1 LHALCAFLS
10 GDSMRVRSCLLSAL
24 ILLAPLTAF
33 AQPQV
38 PKAEVFAGYSILP
51 ANGDDF
57 PRGTSHGFQLTASG
71 NLNRWFALFAE
82 LGMHF
87 DTNSDLGPGFAGI
100 VAETRVTQFL
110 AGPRFIARGDHVST
124 FAHGLIG
131 NVRGDAGEAFSGFS
145 DTELAFGGG
154 AGVDI
159 DLTRR
164 LAVRSQF
171 DVLGSFADIVEGNTR
186 FAIGLVTKFGG
197 P

>member
-1 LHALCAFLS
+1 MRGRSFFLF
-10 GDSMRVRSCLLSAL
+10 AL
-24 ILLAPLTAF
+24 IVLAPLTAF
-33 AQPQV
+33 AQTQV

-57 PRGTSHGFQLTASG
+57 PRGTSHGFQLTASV

-87 DTNSDLGPGFAGI
+87 DTNSDLVPGFPDLVG
-100 VAETRVTQFL
+100 ETRVTQFL
-110 AGPRFIARGDHVST
+110 AGPRFIARRERVST

-131 NVRGDAGEAFSGFS
+131 YVRGDAGEAFSGFS

-154 AGVDI
+154 GGVDI

-164 LAVRSQF
+164 LAVRTQF
-171 DVLGSFADIVEGNTR
+171 DVIGSFADIVEGNTR
-186 FAIGLVTKFGG
+186 FALGLVAKLGG
-197 P
+197 R